1 MTPAYAELVGWV
13 CVFHLS
19 SQRHPEVV
27 PPEPTIQQ
35 RVQIQI
41 SQLPVP
47 CPKPTITLTPGA
59 TPHDPVFLNLSQRSS
74 LRLQILAA
82 SIPLQAVWHR
92 PALLTSESGRSCYSC
107 AAGTERA
114 VFGFVVVEFTCAQS
128 RQCTG
133 SAD

>member
-82 SIPLQAVWHR
+82 SIPLQSGLASAGALNLRIWPVLLQLRRGDRAGSVWVCCR
-92 PALLTSESGRSCYSC
+92 
-107 AAGTERA
+107 
-114 VFGFVVVEFTCAQS
+114 
-128 RQCTG
+128 
-133 SAD
+133 